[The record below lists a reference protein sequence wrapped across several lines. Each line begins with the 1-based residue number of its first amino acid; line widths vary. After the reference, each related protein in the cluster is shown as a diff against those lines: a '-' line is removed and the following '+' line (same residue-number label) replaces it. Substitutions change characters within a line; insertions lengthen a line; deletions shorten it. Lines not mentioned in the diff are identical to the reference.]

1 MRRSGQRQRDK
12 SDFRQATAGIL
23 RTRRK
28 VKRLTRAI
36 FVSLVFVSLAYA
48 QDPQNALTRSNFE
61 EPENHAITVAR
72 LMRYHDSGEY
82 DREIREVANS
92 ARDYLESRFP
102 DGVAKDVKI
111 AAVFDIDETS
121 LSNWDVM
128 AFCGFCSY
136 TAQLQLYKDGPYTID
151 HDAVIPPVLE
161 LYNFA
166 KKKGIA
172 VFFVTGRLESQRS
185 ITEANLREVGY
196 SDWVHLYMQPDV
208 PQGQPKPPARIF
220 KPKNRQEI
228 EATGYQIVL
237 NIGDQ
242 ASDLAGC
249 CALRVFKVPNPFYLV
264 P

>member
-1 MRRSGQRQRDK
+1 MRGLS
-12 SDFRQATAGIL
+12 QAVFSL
-23 RTRRK
+23 L
-28 VKRLTRAI
+28 VL
-36 FVSLVFVSLAYA
+36 VSLVCG
-48 QDPQNALTRSNFE
+48 QNSPSGFSGSAVE
-61 EPENHAITVAR
+61 EPENYAITFAR

-102 DGVAKDVKI
+102 NGVTNNAKL

-136 TAQLQLYKDGPYTID
+136 PVQLQLYKDGIYSLD
-151 HDAVIPPVLE
+151 HDPAIPPVLE

-166 KKKGIA
+166 KGKGIA
-172 VFFVTGRLESQRS
+172 VFFVTGRPESQRVM
-185 ITEANLREVGY
+185 TEANLREVGY
-196 SDWVHLYMQPDV
+196 SGWSRLYMQPDV
-208 PQGQPKPPARIF
+208 PAGQTKPSARMF

-228 EATGYQIVL
+228 EAAGYQIVL

-249 CALRVFKVPNPFYLV
+249 CAVRTFKLPNPFYLL

>member
-1 MRRSGQRQRDK
+1 MKRI
-12 SDFRQATAGIL
+12 T
-23 RTRRK
+23 RTFL
-28 VKRLTRAI
+28 LT
-36 FVSLVFVSLAYA
+36 LVFASAA
-48 QDPQNALTRSNFE
+48 FGQNSQSAASSPAFG
-61 EPENHAITVAR
+61 EPENHAITFER

-82 DREIREVANS
+82 DREIREVANA
-92 ARDYLESRFP
+92 ARDYLDSRYP
-102 DGVAKDVKI
+102 SGVPKGSKL

-136 TAQLQLYKDGPYTID
+136 PVQLQLYKDGIYSME
-151 HDAVIPPVLE
+151 HDPAIPPVLE

-166 KKKGIA
+166 KEKGIA
-172 VFFVTGRLESQRS
+172 VFFVTGRPESQRAM
-185 ITEANLREVGY
+185 TEANLREVGY
-196 SDWVHLYMQPDV
+196 SGWAHLYMQSAV
-208 PQGQPKPPARIF
+208 PPGQTKPPARIF

-228 EATGYQIVL
+228 EEAGYRVVL

-249 CALRVFKVPNPFYLV
+249 CAVRVFKLPNPFYLL

>member
-1 MRRSGQRQRDK
+1 M
-12 SDFRQATAGIL
+12 
-23 RTRRK
+23 
-28 VKRLTRAI
+28 KRLARAA
-36 FVSLVFVSLAYA
+36 FLSFVLVSLGSA
-48 QDPQNALTRSNFE
+48 QNAPSASFGSGLE
-61 EPENHAITVAR
+61 EPENHAVTFAR

-92 ARDYLESRFP
+92 AHDYLESRFP
-102 DGVAKDVKI
+102 NGVPKDVKI

-128 AFCGFCSY
+128 AFCGFCAY
-136 TAQLQLYKDGPYTID
+136 AAQLQLYKDGLYSMD
-151 HDAVIPPVLE
+151 HDPAIPPVLE

-166 KKKGIA
+166 KEKRIA
-172 VFFVTGRLESQRS
+172 VFFVTGRPESQRAM
-185 ITEANLREVGY
+185 TETNLREVGY
-196 SDWVHLYMQPDV
+196 SGWAHLYMQPDI
-208 PQGQPKPPARIF
+208 PQSQPKPPARIF

-228 EATGYQIVL
+228 EAMGYQIVL

-249 CALRVFKVPNPFYLV
+249 CALRVFKLPNPFYLL

>member
-1 MRRSGQRQRDK
+1 MRRLA
-12 SDFRQATAGIL
+12 QALLLVT
-23 RTRRK
+23 
-28 VKRLTRAI
+28 
-36 FVSLVFVSLAYA
+36 FVLSSLACG
-48 QDPQNALTRSNFE
+48 QNSPNIPSGSAFE
-61 EPENHAITVAR
+61 DPENHSITVAR

-82 DREIREVANS
+82 ELELREVANS

-102 DGVAKDVKI
+102 TSRKENDKY

-136 TAQLQLYKDGPYTID
+136 PTQQQLYKDGLYSMD
-151 HDAVIPPVLE
+151 HDPAIPPVLE

-166 KKKGIA
+166 KAKGIA
-172 VFFVTGRLESQRS
+172 IFFITGRPESERK
-185 ITEANLREVGY
+185 TTVANLLEAGY
-196 SDWVHLYMQPDV
+196 SDWKELYMQPDV
-208 PQGQPKPPARIF
+208 PQGQSHPPARVF
-220 KPKNRQEI
+220 KPKDREMI
-228 EATGYQIVL
+228 EALDAKGEKRYTIVL

-249 CALRVFKVPNPFYLV
+249 CALRVFKLPNPFYLL

>member
-1 MRRSGQRQRDK
+1 M
-12 SDFRQATAGIL
+12 
-23 RTRRK
+23 
-28 VKRLTRAI
+28 KRLTQAI
-36 FVSLVFVSLAYA
+36 LLSFVLASLVCGQSS
-48 QDPQNALTRSNFE
+48 PSALSGSAFD
-61 EPENHAITVAR
+61 EPENHAITIAR

-82 DREIREVANS
+82 DREIREVSNS

-102 DGVAKDVKI
+102 SGVSKDAKI

-136 TAQLQLYKDGPYTID
+136 PAQLQLYKDGPYSMD
-151 HDAVIPPVLE
+151 QDPAIPPVLE

-166 KKKGIA
+166 KKKGLA
-172 VFFVTGRLESQRS
+172 VFFITGRPESQREM
-185 ITEANLREVGY
+185 TEASLSAAGY
-196 SDWVHLYMQPDV
+196 SGWAHLYLQPDV
-208 PQGQPKPPARIF
+208 PAGQPKPPARIF

-228 EATGYQIVL
+228 EAKGYQIVL

-249 CALRVFKVPNPFYLV
+249 CALRVFKLPNPFYLL